1 MDSDSWL
8 PWLWVIVLLG
18 CAAYFA
24 VAETSTMSVGRIRLK
39 MAQERGDR
47 RADKA
52 LYVQDNFDVAISTI
66 LIGTN
71 IVHITTATL
80 VTLLVTRR
88 WGAGYVALGTILCTL
103 AVFFAGE
110 MLPKSLAKRYSE
122 RCALSTAA
130 SLCFFMRIFRP
141 LAALLARTGEFFS
154 RLFGRGEA
162 EVTVTEDELYDV
174 IENLTDEGGL
184 KEERGELLRSALEF
198 GDVPVES
205 VLTARVD
212 VTALNVESSREQ
224 ILAVIRSVRHSRLPV
239 YEGSIDNII
248 GVLQIRRYIT
258 ALHHTPGDMELRALL
273 DEPCFVH
280 QSTRIDEV
288 LEELNRRKLNLAIVT
303 DNYGGT
309 VGIVTVEDILEEL
322 VGDIWDEE
330 DEAEESAR
338 HLEDGSWELDAE
350 LDMED
355 MFAVLDYEDPDGVDW
370 NHKLLSEWVYEQ
382 FDTLPR
388 PGDCFTWHDLT
399 VCVQEM
405 KNRRILKLRISRRD
419 GAPGEE
425 AAS

>member
-8 PWLWVIVLLG
+8 PWIWVIVLLC

-24 VAETSTMSVGRIRLK
+24 VAEISTVSVGRIRLK

-52 LYVQDNFDVAISTI
+52 LYVQDNFDMAISAI

-71 IVHITTATL
+71 IVHISTATL
-80 VTLLVTRR
+80 VTVLVTRQ

-103 AVFFAGE
+103 TIFFAGE
-110 MLPKSLAKRYSE
+110 MLPKSLAKKYSE
-122 RCALSTAA
+122 RCALATGA

-141 LAALLARTGEFFS
+141 LAIVLTKTGDLFTRLLGGEK
-154 RLFGRGEA
+154 

-174 IENLTDEGGL
+174 IDNLTDEGGL
-184 KEERGELLRSALEF
+184 REERGELLRSALEF

-212 VTALNVESSREQ
+212 VKALDVDSSSEK
-224 ILAVIRSVRHSRLPV
+224 ILAAIRQIHHSRLPV

-248 GVLQIRRYIT
+248 GVLQIRRYVT
-258 ALHHTPGDMELRALL
+258 AMHRSEEPIVLRELL

-280 QSTRIDEV
+280 QSARIDEV
-288 LEELNRRKLNLAIVT
+288 LEELNSRKLNMAIVT

-309 VGIVTVEDILEEL
+309 VGVVTVEDILEEL

-330 DEAEESAR
+330 DEAEEFVKKIS
-338 HLEDGSWELDAE
+338 EGIWEFSAE

-355 MFAVLDYEDPDGVDW
+355 MFAVLDYEDPENTDW
-370 NHKLLSEWVYEQ
+370 NHKLLNEWVYEQ
-382 FDTLPR
+382 FDMLPKA
-388 PGDCFTWHDLT
+388 GDGFRWHDLDVT
-399 VCVQEM
+399 VQEM
-405 KNRRILKLRISRRD
+405 RSRRILTLRVALRKT
-419 GAPGEE
+419 GEE
-425 AAS
+425 GTEA

>member
-8 PWLWVIVLLG
+8 PWIWVIVLLC

-24 VAETSTMSVGRIRLK
+24 VAEISTVSVGRIRLK

-52 LYVQDNFDVAISTI
+52 LYVQDNFDMAISAI

-71 IVHITTATL
+71 IVHISTATL
-80 VTLLVTRR
+80 VTVLVTRQ

-103 AVFFAGE
+103 TIFFAGE
-110 MLPKSLAKRYSE
+110 MLPKSLAKKYSE
-122 RCALSTAA
+122 RCALATGA

-141 LAALLARTGEFFS
+141 LAVVLTKTGDLFTRLLGGEK
-154 RLFGRGEA
+154 

-174 IENLTDEGGL
+174 IDNLTDEGGL
-184 KEERGELLRSALEF
+184 REERGELLRSALEF

-212 VTALNVESSREQ
+212 VKALDVDSSSEK
-224 ILAVIRSVRHSRLPV
+224 ILAAIRQIHHSRLPV

-248 GVLQIRRYIT
+248 GVLQIRRYLT
-258 ALHHTPGDMELRALL
+258 AMRRDGGNIALRELL

-280 QSTRIDEV
+280 RSARIDEV
-288 LEELNRRKLNLAIVT
+288 LEELNSRKLNMAIVT

-309 VGIVTVEDILEEL
+309 VGVVTVEDILEEL

-330 DEAEESAR
+330 DEAEEFVKKIS
-338 HLEDGSWELDAE
+338 EGVWEFSAE

-355 MFAVLDYEDPDGVDW
+355 MFAVLDYEDPENTDW
-370 NHKLLSEWVYEQ
+370 NHKLLNEWVYEQ
-382 FDTLPR
+382 FDMLPKA
-388 PGDCFTWHDLT
+388 GDGFRWHDLDVT
-399 VCVQEM
+399 VQEM
-405 KNRRILKLRISRRD
+405 RSRRILTLRVALRKT
-419 GAPGEE
+419 GEE
-425 AAS
+425 GTEA